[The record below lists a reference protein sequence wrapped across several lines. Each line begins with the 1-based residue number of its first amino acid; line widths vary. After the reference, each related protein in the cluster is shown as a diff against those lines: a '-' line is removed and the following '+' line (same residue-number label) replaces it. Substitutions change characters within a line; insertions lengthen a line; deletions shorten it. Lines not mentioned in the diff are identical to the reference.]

1 MKIEQELKEIN
12 VKITKL
18 QKRKTELLERK
29 ENLKQLS
36 FQKQTNLISDQQ
48 KWTHTSLVH
57 LFIIII
63 IPTNFRNYSIDFAW
77 YQDVQKTLK
86 TIFKLDK
93 FRSQQLAAINI
104 TLSKHDAILIMPT
117 GGGKSL
123 CYQLPA
129 LIDHGLFALNSNIY
143 NP

>member
-1 MKIEQELKEIN
+1 MQ
-12 VKITKL
+12 
-18 QKRKTELLERK
+18 R
-29 ENLKQLS
+29 
-36 FQKQTNLISDQQ
+36 
-48 KWTHTSLVH
+48 
-57 LFIIII
+57 
-63 IPTNFRNYSIDFAW
+63 
-77 YQDVQKTLK
+77 TLK

-129 LIDHGLFALNSNIY
+129 FIDPGIFNCYISIENG
-143 NP
+143 NVS